1 MTQPTIEQV
10 KDYAAKVARNATLK
24 SIDHKALHTYRSLE
38 GVPLYWRLRLK
49 CNSNGEKVIF
59 PIMWNGSSL
68 QLREPPAPDTGK
80 PLYGLERLAT
90 HPKAVV
96 IITEGEPAAD
106 ALNKAFH
113 QWKAANFIAL
123 TSSGGAQSAGKADW
137 QPLAGRS
144 VYVFPDN
151 DTAGAKYGVDVVQ
164 ALQGIAHSAA
174 VLDIAPLSLPPKGDA
189 VEWLDGGG
197 VLADFQLLVDKETSG
212 LIDNKSNL
220 INEIAASNLE
230 TSDETSG
237 ETSTSQIKADEI
249 ISPLLPNETEAE
261 TIARMATLSP
271 LAYDRVR
278 KDVAAALKTSA
289 TVLDKEVALARR
301 EGATDSGET
310 QQPFADIEPH
320 PQPIDPAA
328 LLNEVSETIRRYI
341 VLDAEQAD
349 AMALWAAFTWFID
362 VVKVA
367 PLAIIT
373 APEMSCG
380 KSQLLDLMAK
390 IVMRPLSSNNMKSA
404 TLFRIAE
411 KWHPSLMLDEVDTM
425 LKSDDEIINL
435 VNAGHHRGA
444 SQVWRLV
451 GDNHDPKPFDVWG
464 AKCFAGIAL
473 EKILPPSTMSRAIVI
488 RLRRKLTHESVS
500 SLRHAEA
507 DLFDTLTAKLA
518 RFADDYR
525 DKVRHARPLL
535 PSSLNDRAQDNWEAL
550 IAIAECAGH
559 EWIDRAWTA
568 ALALSGDSNAQS
580 VSNELLADIQT
591 VFEHKRLEKISTVDL
606 LKALCED
613 EEAAWCT
620 YNRGNPLTPR
630 QLAKRLSE
638 YGISSKNVRL
648 EKHGNPQK
656 GFELSQFEEAFARY
670 LEADK

>member
-1 MTQPTIEQV
+1 MTQPTLEQV
-10 KDYAAKVARNATLK
+10 KDYAAKIARNATLK
-24 SIDHKALHTYRSLE
+24 SIDHKALHTYCSPD
-38 GVPLYWRLRLK
+38 GNPLYWRIRLK
-49 CNSNGEKVIF
+49 CHSNGDKFIRPF
-59 PIMWNGSSL
+59 MHNGSDFE
-68 QLREPPAPDTGK
+68 QKEPPAPPEGK

-90 HPKAVV
+90 HPEAVV
-96 IITEGEPAAD
+96 IITEGEIAAD

-113 QWKAANFIAL
+113 QWNAANFIAL
-123 TSSGGAQSAGKADW
+123 TSGGASSAAAADW
-137 QPLAGRS
+137 QPLAGRK
-144 VYVFPDN
+144 VFVFPDN
-151 DTAGAKYGVDVVQ
+151 DTAGATYGVNVVQ

-174 VLDIAPLSLPPKGDA
+174 VLDIEPLSLPPKGDA
-189 VEWLDGGG
+189 VEWLQGGG
-197 VLADFQLLVDKETSG
+197 TLDGLRLLLDATRHNDQPASPPDSVETIPPPADTPPAEAV
-212 LIDNKSNL
+212 
-220 INEIAASNLE
+220 
-230 TSDETSG
+230 
-237 ETSTSQIKADEI
+237 
-249 ISPLLPNETEAE
+249 ETEAE
-261 TIARMATLSP
+261 RIAREAEIIARMASLSP
-271 LAYDRVR
+271 LDYARARND
-278 KDVAAALKTSA
+278 AAALLEVSTA
-289 TVLDKEVALARR
+289 TLDKAVALEKRK
-301 EGATDSGET
+301 GATDSGET

-341 VLDAEQAD
+341 VLDVEQAD

-362 VVKVA
+362 AVKVA

-373 APEMSCG
+373 APEMACG

-390 IVMRPLSSNNMKSA
+390 IVMRPLSSNNMKTA

-411 KWHPSLMLDEVDTM
+411 KWHPSLMLDEVDLM

-451 GDNHDPKPFDVWG
+451 GDNHEPKSFDVWG

-473 EKILPPSTMSRAIVI
+473 EKILPSSTMSRAIVI
-488 RLRRKLTHESVS
+488 RLRRKMAHESVS
-500 SLRHAEA
+500 SLRHASL
-507 DLFDTLTAKLA
+507 DIFDTLAAKMA
-518 RFADDYR
+518 RFSDDYR
-525 DKVRHARPLL
+525 DKVRTARPLL
-535 PSSLNDRAQDNWEAL
+535 PSTLNDRAQDNWEAL

-606 LKALCED
+606 LQALCED
-613 EEAAWCT
+613 EETAWCT

-630 QLAKRLSE
+630 QLATRLKE
-638 YGISSKNVRL
+638 YGISSKNMRL
-648 EKHGNPQK
+648 EKHCNPQK
-656 GFELSQFEEAFARY
+656 GFELSHFQEAFARY

>member
-1 MTQPTIEQV
+1 LEVST
-10 KDYAAKVARNATLK
+10 ATL
-24 SIDHKALHTYRSLE
+24 D
-38 GVPLYWRLRLK
+38 
-49 CNSNGEKVIF
+49 
-59 PIMWNGSSL
+59 
-68 QLREPPAPDTGK
+68 
-80 PLYGLERLAT
+80 
-90 HPKAVV
+90 KAV
-96 IITEGEPAAD
+96 
-106 ALNKAFH
+106 ALEK
-113 QWKAANFIAL
+113 
-123 TSSGGAQSAGKADW
+123 
-137 QPLAGRS
+137 
-144 VYVFPDN
+144 
-151 DTAGAKYGVDVVQ
+151 
-164 ALQGIAHSAA
+164 
-174 VLDIAPLSLPPKGDA
+174 
-189 VEWLDGGG
+189 
-197 VLADFQLLVDKETSG
+197 
-212 LIDNKSNL
+212 
-220 INEIAASNLE
+220 
-230 TSDETSG
+230 
-237 ETSTSQIKADEI
+237 
-249 ISPLLPNETEAE
+249 
-261 TIARMATLSP
+261 
-271 LAYDRVR
+271 R
-278 KDVAAALKTSA
+278 K
-289 TVLDKEVALARR
+289 
-301 EGATDSGET
+301 GATDSGET

-341 VLDAEQAD
+341 VLDVEQAD
-349 AMALWAAFTWFID
+349 AMALWAAYTWFID

-373 APEMSCG
+373 APEMACG

-411 KWHPSLMLDEVDTM
+411 KWHPSLMLDEVDLM

-451 GDNHDPKPFDVWG
+451 GDNHEPKSFDVWG

-473 EKILPPSTMSRAIVI
+473 EKIFPPSTMSRAIVI
-488 RLRRKLTHESVS
+488 RMRRKMAHESVT
-500 SLRHAEA
+500 SLRHAPP
-507 DLFDTLTAKLA
+507 DLFDTIAAKMA
-518 RFADDYR
+518 RFAEDYR
-525 DKVRHARPLL
+525 DKVRHARPLSPTL
-535 PSSLNDRAQDNWEAL
+535 SDRAKDNWETL

-559 EWIDRAWTA
+559 EWIDKAWTA

-630 QLAKRLSE
+630 QLSKRLSE

-656 GFELSQFEEAFARY
+656 GFELSQFHDAFARY
-670 LEADK
+670 LVADK

>member
-1 MTQPTIEQV
+1 MTLPTIEQV
-10 KDYAAKVARNATLK
+10 KTYAAKIARNATLK
-24 SIDHKALHTYRSLE
+24 SIDHKALHIYQSPE
-38 GVPLYWRLRLK
+38 GVPLYWRIRLK
-49 CNSNGEKVIF
+49 CHSNGDKFIRPFYWDGTGFESK
-59 PIMWNGSSL
+59 
-68 QLREPPAPDTGK
+68 EPPAPDTGK
-80 PLYGLERLAT
+80 PLYGLERLPT

-96 IITEGEPAAD
+96 IITEGENKAD
-106 ALNKAFH
+106 ALNQAFH
-113 QWKAANFIAL
+113 QWGALGFVAL
-123 TSSGGAQSAGKADW
+123 TSGSASSAAAADW

-151 DTAGAKYGVDVVQ
+151 DTAGAKYGADVVQ

-174 VLDIAPLSLPPKGDA
+174 VLDIEPLSLPPKGDA
-189 VEWLDGGG
+189 VEWLQGGG
-197 VLADFQLLVDKETSG
+197 TLDGLRLLLDATRHNDQPASPPDSVET
-212 LIDNKSNL
+212 IPPPA
-220 INEIAASNLE
+220 EAV
-230 TSDETSG
+230 
-237 ETSTSQIKADEI
+237 
-249 ISPLLPNETEAE
+249 ETEAE
-261 TIARMATLSP
+261 RIAREAEIIARMASLSP
-271 LAYDRVR
+271 LDYARARND
-278 KDVAAALKTSA
+278 AAALLEVSTA
-289 TVLDKEVALARR
+289 TLDKAVALEKRK
-301 EGATDSGET
+301 GATDSGET

-341 VLDAEQAD
+341 VLDVEQAD

-362 VVKVA
+362 VVKIA

-373 APEMSCG
+373 APEMACG

-390 IVMRPLSSNNMKSA
+390 IVMRPLSSNNMKTA

-411 KWHPSLMLDEVDTM
+411 KWHPSLMLDEVDLM

-451 GDNHDPKPFDVWG
+451 GDNHEPKSFDVWG

-473 EKILPPSTMSRAIVI
+473 EKILPSSTMSRAIVI
-488 RLRRKLTHESVS
+488 RLRRKMAHESVS
-500 SLRHAEA
+500 SLRHASL
-507 DLFDTLTAKLA
+507 DIFDTLAAKMA
-518 RFADDYR
+518 RFSDDYR
-525 DKVRHARPLL
+525 DKVRTARPAL
-535 PSSLNDRAQDNWEAL
+535 PETLSDRAKDNWEAL

-559 EWIDRAWTA
+559 DWTARAWHA
-568 ALALSGDSNAQS
+568 ALTLSGDSTAQS
-580 VSNELLADIQT
+580 VSNELLADIKT
-591 VFEHKRLEKISTVDL
+591 VFEHKRVEKISTVDL
-606 LKALCED
+606 LSALCED
-613 EEAAWCT
+613 EEAAWRT

-630 QLAKRLSE
+630 QLSSRLKE